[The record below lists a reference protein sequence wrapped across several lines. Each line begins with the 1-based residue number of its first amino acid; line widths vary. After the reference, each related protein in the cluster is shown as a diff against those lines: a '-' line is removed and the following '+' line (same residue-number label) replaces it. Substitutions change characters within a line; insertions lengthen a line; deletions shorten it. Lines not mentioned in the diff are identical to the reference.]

1 MKQKEG
7 IGKIVSSS
15 PWSIASVK
23 KSILFD
29 VLGVMDRANRI
40 YTKRALQIDYS
51 LLKKETVEKYEK
63 IYKVARN
70 RSEWFAAAFY
80 VPKRKFFGER
90 GTAIYSYLIEK
101 AFDFVSYN
109 CMEKWLKETGSE
121 TITYY
126 IAAACLSNEE
136 RMISLED
143 VSQMAKGNGGK
154 IIDALNK
161 TDLPEKVRMSV
172 YTIIYNHEA
181 FLKKFLNYLKNV
193 YEAVFDLYALFTD
206 VCKYTRNALIKYLSE
221 NSEYSLMLWKI
232 KDRFLDEKK
241 RKHVIVL
248 SLVRLEC
255 GWIKHAKSSLY
266 YIKGLFAIQRI
277 INDDG
282 FCIF

>member
-40 YTKRALQIDYS
+40 HTKRAIQIDYS

-63 IYKVARN
+63 VYKVARN
-70 RSEWFAAAFY
+70 RSEWFAATFY
-80 VPKRKFFGER
+80 VPRRKYSGER
-90 GTAIYSYLIEK
+90 GTVIYSYLMAK
-101 AFDFVSYN
+101 AFDWVSYN
-109 CMEKWLKETGSE
+109 CLERWLKETGSKA
-121 TITYY
+121 IVYY

-136 RMISLED
+136 KVISPED
-143 VSQMAKGNGGK
+143 VSQMAMENGCK

-161 TDLPEKVRMSV
+161 TDLPEKVKMSV
-172 YTIIYNHEA
+172 YTIVYNHEA

-193 YEAVFDLYALFTD
+193 YEAVFDLYTQYAH
-206 VCKYTRNALIKYLSE
+206 VCKNTNNALIEHLKN
-221 NSEYSLMLWKI
+221 NSEYSLMLWEI
-232 KDRFLDEKK
+232 KERIHDEKK
-241 RKHVIVL
+241 RKHIIVL

-255 GWIKHAKSSLY
+255 GWIKHAKSALY
-266 YIKGLFAIQRI
+266 HIKGLFAVQRI
-277 INDDG
+277 IHDDG

>member
-40 YTKRALQIDYS
+40 RTRRTLQFDYS
-51 LLKKETVEKYEK
+51 LLKKETAEKYEK
-63 IYKVARN
+63 LYKEARN

-80 VPKRKFFGER
+80 VPKKKFHGARE
-90 GTAIYSYLIEK
+90 TVIYSYLIAK
-101 AFDFVSYN
+101 AFDWVSYN
-109 CMEKWLKETGSE
+109 CLERWLKETGSE
-121 TITYY
+121 AIVYY
-126 IAAACLSNEE
+126 IAAACLYKEE
-136 RMISLED
+136 RVISPED
-143 VSQMAKGNGGK
+143 VSQMAMGNGGK

-161 TDLPEKVRMSV
+161 TDLPEKVKMSV
-172 YTIIYNHEA
+172 YTIVYNHEA

-193 YEAVFDLYALFTD
+193 YEAVLDLYTQYTH
-206 VCKYTRNALIKYLSE
+206 VCKNTNDALVKHLKN
-221 NSEYSLMLWKI
+221 NSEYSLLLWEI
-232 KDRFLDEKK
+232 KERIHDEKK

-255 GWIKHAKSSLY
+255 GWIELVDCTVYHF
-266 YIKGLFAIQRI
+266 KGLFAIQRI

>member
-15 PWSIASVK
+15 TWSIASVK

-40 YTKRALQIDYS
+40 RTRRTLQFDYS
-51 LLKKETVEKYEK
+51 LLKKETAEKYEEL
-63 IYKVARN
+63 YKVARN

-80 VPKRKFFGER
+80 VPKKKFHGARE
-90 GTAIYSYLIEK
+90 TVIYSYLIAK
-101 AFDFVSYN
+101 AFDWVSYN
-109 CMEKWLKETGSE
+109 CLERWLKETGSKA
-121 TITYY
+121 IVYY
-126 IAAACLSNEE
+126 IAAACLSDEE
-136 RMISLED
+136 KVISPED
-143 VSQMAKGNGGK
+143 VSQMVRGDEGK

-161 TDLPEKVRMSV
+161 TDLPEKVKMSV
-172 YTIIYNHEA
+172 YTIVYNHEA

-193 YEAVFDLYALFTD
+193 YEAVFDLYTQYTH
-206 VCKYTRNALIKYLSE
+206 VCKNTNDALVKHLKN
-221 NSEYSLMLWKI
+221 NSEYSLMLWEI
-232 KDRFLDEKK
+232 KERIHDEKK
-241 RKHVIVL
+241 RKHIIVL

-255 GWIKHAKSSLY
+255 NWVKHAQRSFY
-266 YIKGLFAIQRI
+266 YIKGILAIQRI